1 MASHQLKR
9 TMRGAVAAGAVMAA
23 VGMASTPA
31 SADPNGPTNAGD
43 ALQQFQQLSTQAEQ
57 VNEDLLKAQIDL
69 KNKQGDLDR
78 ANADLA
84 QAKQLEA
91 AAQAAED
98 QFRGQ
103 VDQLTDA
110 SFQGARFNQL
120 SALLTSNSAQDFL
133 DRSAALNIL
142 ASDNYDVMSKLAAAV
157 AQAADARKR
166 AEDAQRRAQQ
176 ATDAA
181 AQLTQAI
188 AAHKQDLQNQITQL
202 RAAMNRLTAAQ
213 KSSLMGSAACGAANL
228 GTGAVA
234 TALEAALSKCGA
246 PYVWGG
252 SGPNSFDCSGL
263 TMWAFGKA
271 GISLPHSAA
280 AQYNYGTSVSRSD
293 LQPGDLVFFGSSASS
308 IHHVGISLG
317 GNKMVDASTEGV
329 PVGIHSLYSD
339 YYGAKRLAG

>member
-1 MASHQLKR
+1 
-9 TMRGAVAAGAVMAA
+9 MRGAVAAGAVMAA

-84 QAKQLEA
+84 SAKQLEA
-91 AAQAAED
+91 VAQAAED

-120 SALLTSNSAQDFL
+120 SALLTSNSARDFL
-133 DRSAALNIL
+133 ERSAALNVL
-142 ASDNYDVMSKLAAAV
+142 ASDNNEAMSKLAAAV
-157 AQAADARKR
+157 AQAEDARRR

-181 AQLTQAI
+181 AQLTNSITQ
-188 AAHKQDLQNQITQL
+188 HKQDLQNQIAQL
-202 RAAMNRLTAAQ
+202 RAAMNKLTSAQ
-213 KSSLMGSAACGAANL
+213 KSSLMGSAACNANL
-228 GTGAVA
+228 AGGQVA
-234 TALEAALSKCGA
+234 TALGAALSKCGA

-252 SGPNSFDCSGL
+252 SGPSVFDCSGL

-280 AQYNYGTSVSRSD
+280 AQYNYGTSVSRGD
-293 LQPGDLVFFGSSASS
+293 LEPGDLVFFGSTASS
-308 IHHVGISLG
+308 IHHVGISIG
-317 GNKMVDASTEGV
+317 GDKMVDASTEGV

-339 YYGAKRLAG
+339 YYGAKRIAG